1 MEALNL
7 ISYSIYTVFIVV
19 ITLLVAKIL
28 FKNSGNYM
36 TEIFSGNHALAE
48 STNQLFRLGFFL
60 LALGTGFWYLEI
72 PYLLETKVALFEKL
86 SIKIGGFTLFL
97 GVLLF
102 FNLMLFFRGMK
113 AKKQSQA
120 LAQQNQA
127 R

>member
-7 ISYSIYTVFIVV
+7 ITYSIYTVFIIV

-36 TEIFSGNHALAE
+36 TEIFSGNQALAE

-60 LALGTGFWYLEI
+60 LALGTGFWYLEVPNLI
-72 PYLLETKVALFEKL
+72 QTKVDLFEKL

-113 AKKQSQA
+113 AKKRSQA

-127 R
+127 G